1 MEKKKR
7 KVWVHKMTVGLM
19 GRRQRRKGMGFS
31 KREVQGERRSSGR
44 IGRIGRK
51 TALMDEKQK
60 KGMGIIKASRRGI
73 GNKTV

>member
-1 MEKKKR
+1 
-7 KVWVHKMTVGLM
+7 MTVGVM
-19 GRRQRRKGMGFS
+19 GRRQQRKGMGFS
-31 KREVQGERRSSGR
+31 KREVQGERRSSGM
-44 IGRIGRK
+44 IGRK